1 MVSAK
6 TRCITERRDAYGYYW
21 RYTLSPGEPE
31 ETLDMAIRIATMVAG
46 KEAKRSRKTYVVAS
60 TPQPSPAV
68 FVLARNHP
76 ELAAITM
83 SVRYEL
89 TPEGEYIHH
98 HQPTSH

>member
-6 TRCITERRDAYGYYW
+6 IRCITERRDAHGYYW
-21 RYTLSPGEPE
+21 RYTPSPGEPE

-46 KEAKRSRKTYVVAS
+46 KEANRSRKTYVVAS
-60 TPQPSPAV
+60 TSQPSPAV

-76 ELAAITM
+76 ELAAIAM
-83 SVRYEL
+83 SVMYEL
-89 TPEGEYIHH
+89 TPEGECIQ